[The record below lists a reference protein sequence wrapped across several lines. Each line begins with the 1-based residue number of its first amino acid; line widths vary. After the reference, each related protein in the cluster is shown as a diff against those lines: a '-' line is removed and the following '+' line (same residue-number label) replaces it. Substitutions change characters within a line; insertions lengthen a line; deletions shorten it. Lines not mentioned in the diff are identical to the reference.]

1 MEGLINF
8 LEENWGVTIVG
19 GVTVGSLIMFSISA
33 IKMFLRDKIKS
44 REVNAVVSD
53 VLTKAENAVISVTDR
68 YNKTE
73 KENRRLRAENEYLQ
87 RVVTSTFKAIS
98 YLTMASKL
106 PTEEKIVL
114 QSEFTALLTPLKEQ
128 TVKEQTVKEQTVKE
142 QTVKDSV
149 EEAVEETK
157 QDVTEVVKEVVEKAG
172 NLLDKYIGG

>member
-33 IKMFLRDKIKS
+33 IKMFLRDKIRT

-53 VLTKAENAVISVTDR
+53 VLTKAESAVISVTDH

-114 QSEFTALLTPLKEQ
+114 QSEFTALMTPLKEQ
-128 TVKEQTVKEQTVKE
+128 I
-142 QTVKDSV
+142 VKDRVEEVV

>member
-33 IKMFLRDKIKS
+33 IKMFLRDKIRNK
-44 REVNAVVSD
+44 EVNAVVSD
-53 VLTKAENAVISVTDR
+53 VLTKAESAVISVTDR

-114 QSEFTALLTPLKEQ
+114 QSEFTALMTPLKEQ
-128 TVKEQTVKEQTVKE
+128 TVK
-142 QTVKDSV
+142 DHV
-149 EEAVEETK
+149 EEVVEEVVEETK

-172 NLLDKYIGG
+172 SILDKYIGG

>member
-73 KENRRLRAENEYLQ
+73 KENRRLRDENEYLQ
-87 RVVTSTFKAIS
+87 RVVASTFKAIS

-114 QSEFTALLTPLKEQ
+114 QSEFTALMTPL
-128 TVKEQTVKEQTVKE
+128 KE

-172 NLLDKYIGG
+172 SLLDKYIGG

>member
-53 VLTKAENAVISVTDR
+53 VLTKAESAVISVTDR

-87 RVVTSTFKAIS
+87 RVVASTFKAIS

-114 QSEFTALLTPLKEQ
+114 QSEFTALMTPLKEQ
-128 TVKEQTVKEQTVKE
+128 I
-142 QTVKDSV
+142 VKDRVEEVV

>member
-19 GVTVGSLIMFSISA
+19 GITVGSLIMFSISA
-33 IKMFLRDKIKS
+33 IKMFLRDKIRN

-114 QSEFTALLTPLKEQ
+114 QSEFTALMTPLKEQ
-128 TVKEQTVKEQTVKE
+128 TVNDRVEEV
-142 QTVKDSV
+142 V

>member
-33 IKMFLRDKIKS
+33 IKMFLRDKIRT

-53 VLTKAENAVISVTDR
+53 VLTKAESAVVSVTDR

-87 RVVTSTFKAIS
+87 RVVASTFKAIS

-114 QSEFTALLTPLKEQ
+114 QSEFTALMTPLKEQ
-128 TVKEQTVKEQTVKE
+128 I
-142 QTVKDSV
+142 VKDRV
-149 EEAVEETK
+149 EEVVEEVVEETK

>member
-19 GVTVGSLIMFSISA
+19 GITVGSLIMFSISA
-33 IKMFLRDKIKS
+33 IKMFLRDKIRN

-114 QSEFTALLTPLKEQ
+114 QSEFTALLTPHKEQ
-128 TVKEQTVKEQTVKE
+128 TVNDRVEEV
-142 QTVKDSV
+142 V